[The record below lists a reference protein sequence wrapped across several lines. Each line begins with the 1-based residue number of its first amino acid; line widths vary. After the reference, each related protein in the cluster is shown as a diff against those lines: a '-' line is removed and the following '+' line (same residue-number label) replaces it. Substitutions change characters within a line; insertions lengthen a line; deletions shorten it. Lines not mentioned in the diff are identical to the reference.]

1 MTEVRFDFG
10 EWDAE
15 SLRVSIF
22 HPVALSTSV
31 QTGLWEKVTGDRP
44 ESIDSRPREG
54 VTRESGTVEENLLVL
69 ATQEGRTDWLV
80 QPMAVPNQQMGTVLM
95 LKSVGHALP
104 ILQRAMFCTLETIP
118 LVQRLAFSPALIRQV
133 RNPALALKQISKY
146 LPRLDFN
153 SMEGSDFV
161 YQVNRRRQSA
171 SVPHVRVNRL
181 AKWSTAQVGGLQ
193 VQVRPSGQPRVQ
205 TADVGY
211 MRRLDLDVNTTPE
224 SGAMSNDKIP
234 SLFEELLTLSLELA
248 TNGDIP

>member
-1 MTEVRFDFG
+1 M
-10 EWDAE
+10 E
-15 SLRVSIF
+15 SLRI
-22 HPVALSTSV
+22 STFYPRATVGSGRA
-31 QTGLWEKVTGDRP
+31 GLWERVTGTQP

-54 VTRESGTVEENLLVL
+54 VTRESGDVEGNLLVL
-69 ATQEGRTDWLV
+69 TSQEDRIDWLV
-80 QPMAVPNQQMGTVLM
+80 QPIVTPNQQAGPVLM
-95 LKSVGHALP
+95 LNAPGDVWP
-104 ILQRAMFCTLETIP
+104 FLQRSLLCTLETVP
-118 LVQRLAFSPALIRQV
+118 LVQRLAFGSSLVRQV
-133 RNPALALKQISKY
+133 PTPSLALEQLSSY
-146 LPRLDFN
+146 LPQLDLD

-181 AKWSTAQVGGLQ
+181 AKWSTAQFGGLQ
-193 VQVRPSGQPRVQ
+193 VHVRPSGQPRVQ

-234 SLFEELLTLSLELA
+234 SLFEELLALALELA